1 VQNLEGSPDET
12 APSPWSIWGIRL
24 VAVQSVALVVSLA
37 WGWIEAFY
45 RQVGFN
51 TLLSAKASDRELA
64 PPFPLYEKARPI
76 IGTHYFS
83 DFQLPLAYAVN
94 LRHGISPY
102 FSPNPPTRYPPFS
115 QVLFIPFS
123 YLPLREAAITYLAF
137 SVAVFLIPLW
147 LLLAPLK
154 FEYRIMFLIPVAVM
168 TTPLISLLDR
178 GNDIGIVVGLVA
190 WAIWAWKSERW
201 VLCGAFLTAAIALKV
216 YPAGLLVV
224 PFALRRYRFTIL
236 VVASALV
243 VNLLA
248 IAAYPGG
255 YFRNIRAVLPALEN
269 TSPMFNQLNS
279 WSIYSVIPKTI
290 GLVLGRSAIHDLLA
304 PKSVLIWLPSVLYLC
319 GVYLVIRRE
328 RVPQWCWGPL
338 ALASIQLI
346 APLSFVY
353 TTAWAPLAAV
363 WFAWGCLV
371 DVGRRRPTSE
381 VVPSWFTLR
390 ITLLIALVA
399 SLAPSIFPIVG
410 LSGFR
415 TPIAQYLSP
424 MFLLVTLCIAIVY
437 SLRQTKIE
445 AVAVSFE

>member
-1 VQNLEGSPDET
+1 VQDLVGAPDET
-12 APSPWSIWGIRL
+12 APSPWSVWGIRL
-24 VAVQSVALVVSLA
+24 VAVQSVAIVVSLA
-37 WGWIEAFY
+37 WGWIETFY

-51 TLLSAKASDRELA
+51 GLLSANSSDRELT
-64 PPFPLYEKARPI
+64 PPFPLYETARPI
-76 IGTHYFS
+76 IGNHYFS
-83 DFQLPLAYAVN
+83 DFQLPLAYAIN

-115 QVLFIPFS
+115 QVLFTPFS

-137 SVAVFLIPLW
+137 SVTVFLMPLW

-154 FEYRIMFLIPVAVM
+154 FEYRVIFLIPVAVM
-168 TTPLISLLDR
+168 TTPFISLLDR
-178 GNDIGIVVGLVA
+178 GNDIGIVVGLIA
-190 WAIWAWKSERW
+190 WSIWAWKSERW
-201 VLCGAFLTAAIALKV
+201 VLCGALLTAAIALKV

-248 IAAYPGG
+248 IATYPGG

-269 TSPMFNQLNS
+269 TSPMFNQMSS
-279 WSIYSVIPKTI
+279 WSVYSVIPKTV
-290 GLVLGRSAIHDLLA
+290 GLVLGPSAIHHLLA
-304 PKSVLIWLPSVLYLC
+304 PKSILIWLPSILYLC

-371 DVGRRRPTSE
+371 DVGQRRPTDE
-381 VVPSWFTLR
+381 GAPSWLMLR
-390 ITLLIALVA
+390 ITLLLALVA
-399 SLAPSIFPIVG
+399 SLAPSVFPLAG

-415 TPIAQYLSP
+415 TPMAQYLSP
-424 MFLLVTLCIAIVY
+424 MLLLVTLCIAIVY

-445 AVAVSFE
+445 AVAVSVE